1 MSFWFLLLGALGAI
15 VGLQGWVWFRRHTR
29 GRPREWL
36 RLRLGWGRG
45 VAALAKLLVVD
56 AETLKRTQCTYR
68 EVFIPKRSG
77 GQRRL
82 LVPDPELK
90 DMQRRI
96 LRCVL
101 ARWRPYP
108 AASAYRRGKS
118 IVDNARPHVGQ
129 AVVVKMDLVDFFTSC
144 SAQRIEYLF
153 RLHGWNRSAAAL
165 LARLTTSDG
174 GLPQGA
180 PTSPSLSNAF
190 LVPFDIALDRHVR
203 RFKGTYTRYADDIT
217 ISFPKDYPRRIRGT
231 IRKVRQLAHWWGL
244 QAHIGRKSLI
254 LRRHQQ
260 QRVTGLVV
268 NAQVNLP
275 RRQRRLLRAIA
286 HRQKVGKETTMSPAQ
301 LAGWKAYAAMIGRDR
316 GKPDDRARPPIL

>member
-1 MSFWFLLLGALGAI
+1 MSFWLLLLAALSGIGPLA
-15 VGLQGWVWFRRHTR
+15 WFWRHTR
-29 GRPREWL
+29 GRPFAWL
-36 RLRLGWGRG
+36 RVRFGWGRG
-45 VAALAKLLVVD
+45 IAALAKLLVVD
-56 AETLKRTQCTYR
+56 AEALKQMPCTYR
-68 EVFIPKRSG
+68 EVLIPKRSG

-82 LVPDPELK
+82 LVPNRELK
-90 DMQRRI
+90 DLQRRI

-101 ARWRPYP
+101 ARWRPHP
-108 AASAYRRGKS
+108 AATAYRRGKS

-144 SAQRIEYLF
+144 SAERIEYLF
-153 RLHGWNRSAAAL
+153 RLHGWNREAARL

-180 PTSPSLSNAF
+180 PTSPPLSNSF

-203 RFKGTYTRYADDIT
+203 RYKGTYTRYADDIT
-217 ISFPKDYPRRIRGT
+217 ISFPKDYPRRVRGC
-231 IRKVRQLAHWWGL
+231 IQKVRRLARWWGL
-244 QAHIGRKSLI
+244 RAHVGKKSLI

-268 NAQVNLP
+268 NERVNLP

-286 HRQKVGKETTMSPAQ
+286 HRQKLGAKATMSPAQ
-301 LAGWKAYAAMIGRDR
+301 IAGWRAYAAMIDR
-316 GKPDDRARPPIL
+316 GR